1 MEKSVLRKKLILYEG
16 YLKKVRQLLNI
27 TNIKSAEY
35 LEIHKDYY
43 TLYGKILVMKEILGG
58 KYDKWSN

>member
-16 YLKKVRQLLNI
+16 YLKHLHQLLEI
-27 TNIKSAEY
+27 TNIKDLEY

-43 TLYGKILVMKEILGG
+43 ILYGKIIVMKEILEG
-58 KYDKWSN
+58 KYDK